1 MVEYCAVFIVDN
13 EQIVTDYYYRDYK
26 SSLKRRIMGLEGTY
40 DYMPITTL
48 KHIVNNSNRIYL
60 YNGAKEIEQYKI
72 GLQKLMDMDTDLD
85 KIVIM
90 ELKVKPKFTGKAV
103 KKDYK
108 RVIEMVFDGSD
119 FKIPEGTILKLDVL
133 KYCLAG
139 FTKVYTNIANSV
151 HNEIKKDAINQ
162 YNEVYDSMYEK
173 YTEYKELKANG
184 NYNVPLKVYLYRL
197 SKTYKEEYRSIE
209 LIKETIYDRSVLVNL
224 ERASAGLEKIILFN
238 NNGSLIHGYMTKHT
252 DENYTKEL
260 RQNYNFIRLEGWG
273 HSLEI
278 QTGKKSGISEEGKT
292 NLEIYKQYYYMYKD
306 MNIENNIKTEDGK
319 DLYTVNLLDLVRAC
333 YDNDI
338 FIYEANIH
346 YIELIFRKDR
356 NIEEVKETVSNIL
369 NKTEFKDKL
378 TIKIKEEQ

>member
-1 MVEYCAVFIVDN
+1 MVEYCAVLILDN
-13 EQIVTDYYYRDYK
+13 EQVVTDYYYRDYK

-48 KHIVNNSNRIYL
+48 RHIVKNSNKIYL
-60 YNGAKEIEQYKI
+60 YNGSKELDGYKI
-72 GLQKLMDMDTDLD
+72 GMQRLIDIGTDLD
-85 KIVIM
+85 KIVVM
-90 ELKVKPKFTGKAV
+90 EPKMNLRITGNSNG
-103 KKDYK
+103 KDYK
-108 RVIEMVFDGSD
+108 KLIEAVFDGSD
-119 FKIPEGTILKLDVL
+119 FKIPEDKILKLDVL

-162 YNEVYDSMYEK
+162 YNEIYDSMYEK

-184 NYNVPLKVYLYRL
+184 NYNVPLKVYLRRSAKQYRIDG
-197 SKTYKEEYRSIE
+197 STEVEKEI
-209 LIKETIYDRSVLVNL
+209 TIDRNKLVNS
-224 ERASAGLEKIILFN
+224 ERSSKGLDKILTFSK
-238 NNGSLIHGYMTKHT
+238 NGTLIHGYTQKYLYKRY
-252 DENYTKEL
+252 NKEL

-319 DLYTVNLLDLVRAC
+319 DLYTVNLLDLIRTC